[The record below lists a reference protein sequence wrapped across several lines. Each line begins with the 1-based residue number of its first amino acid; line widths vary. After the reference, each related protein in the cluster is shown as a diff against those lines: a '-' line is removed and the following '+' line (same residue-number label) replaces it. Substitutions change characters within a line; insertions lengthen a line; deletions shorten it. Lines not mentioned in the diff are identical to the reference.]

1 MKTRIAISVA
11 ALAFGVALTSAPAF
25 AQFAQVG
32 HVGKSLDDGGLV
44 DLPPAPATKQLYNA
58 VPPAPAHY
66 GKALNDG
73 GIVDTPSA
81 AQMATQGKVTLIQN
95 PPHVGRALND
105 GGF

>member
-11 ALAFGVALTSAPAF
+11 ALAFGVALISAPAF
-25 AQFAQVG
+25 AQVG
-32 HVGKSLDDGGLV
+32 HIGKSLDDGGLV
-44 DLPPAPATKQLYNA
+44 DLPPAPATKTLYNA

-81 AQMATQGKVTLIQN
+81 AQTAAQGKVTLIQN

>member
-11 ALAFGVALTSAPAF
+11 GLAFGVALASAPA
-25 AQFAQVG
+25 FAQVG

-44 DLPPAPATKQLYNA
+44 DVPPAPATKQLYNA
-58 VPPAPAHY
+58 VPPAPTHY

-73 GIVDTPSA
+73 GIVDNPSP
-81 AQMATQGKVTLIQN
+81 AQMSAQGNVTSIQN